1 MEFGDKMRELLDKK
15 GITQKEFAKEI
26 NMNYAHANKF
36 FTGRTPNME
45 FILKVAKRY
54 PEIDLNWLLL
64 PHEEHNTQLR
74 VAEQSADYS
83 LSKAMKYIDGVEEK
97 LEELKKYLTQN

>member
-1 MEFGDKMRELLDKK
+1 MEFGEKMRELIDKK
-15 GITQKEFAKEI
+15 GITQKEFAQEI

-45 FILKVAKRY
+45 FILKVVKRY

-64 PHEEHNTQLR
+64 PHEEHNMHMR
-74 VAEQSADYS
+74 VAEQSADYNA
-83 LSKAMKYIDGVEEK
+83 SKAMQYITGIEK
-97 LEELKKYLTQN
+97 ELEELKKILTQH

>member
-1 MEFGDKMRELLDKK
+1 MEFGEKMRELIDKK
-15 GITQKEFAKEI
+15 GITQKEFAQEI

-45 FILKVAKRY
+45 FILKVVKRY

-64 PHEEHNTQLR
+64 PHEEHNTHLR
-74 VAEQSADYS
+74 VAEQSADYNV
-83 LSKAMKYIDGVEEK
+83 SKAMQYITGIEK
-97 LEELKKYLTQN
+97 ELEELKKYLTQN